1 MVSEKTMNPSQTAV
15 QSQPT
20 GVSRRPSMEKPN
32 PPAKNFEKRIV
43 SKSDQKVVPK
53 LNEKPSTASEC

>member
-1 MVSEKTMNPSQTAV
+1 
-15 QSQPT
+15 
-20 GVSRRPSMEKPN
+20 MEKPN

-43 SKSDQKVVPK
+43 SKSAQKVVPK